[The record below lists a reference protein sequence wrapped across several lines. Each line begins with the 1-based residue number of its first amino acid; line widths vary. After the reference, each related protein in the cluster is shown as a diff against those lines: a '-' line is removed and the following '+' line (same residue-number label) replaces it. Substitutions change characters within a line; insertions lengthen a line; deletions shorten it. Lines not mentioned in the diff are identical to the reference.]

1 MTLLRSTLAA
11 ALPAA
16 LLGLAVLP
24 AQAADVV
31 VQNGRYVVVAPP
43 PPPPVIVP
51 PPPPV
56 VVAGPYYYGGYYG
69 RYYGPRP
76 AYVPAAGVSR
86 TVVAGPNCTW
96 RTTRVWVGG
105 GYAMRRV
112 RVC

>member
-16 LLGLAVLP
+16 LLGFTVLP
-24 AQAADVV
+24 AQAADVI
-31 VQNGRYVVVAPP
+31 VQNGRYVVVQPA

-51 PPPPV
+51 APPPV
-56 VVAGPYYYGGYYG
+56 VVAGPYYYGGYW
-69 RYYGPRP
+69 GPRP
-76 AYVPAAGVSR
+76 AYVPTAGVSR
-86 TVVAGPNCTW
+86 TVVAGPHCTW

-105 GYAMRRV
+105 RTVMRRV